1 MSNRLSRLWTYLFVN
16 TPRPGGVRVCLWG
29 RFKDGIAEMGWI
41 ALAFLPL
48 VAMVALCILCFRT
61 GADVAGNRYQEQAI
75 EHGAAQYN
83 PQTAEFEWK
92 ADGNECNSR

>member
-1 MSNRLSRLWTYLFVN
+1 MGHYRRAQAALIRRQETTELTSVEKSMLRNCCFSVGNVLFDLGQYDDAV
-16 TPRPGGVRVCLWG
+16 
-29 RFKDGIAEMGWI
+29 KAYS
-41 ALAFLPL
+41 
-48 VAMVALCILCFRT
+48 
-61 GADVAGNRYQEQAI
+61 VAGNRYQEQAI